1 MLLSDITSRIQTGC
15 RAVGLTVPGVD
26 DIEKLILQGLQILAN
41 QEQYTGR
48 QAQFQ
53 KQFSTLPV
61 NNGLVDLSALSDL
74 LIDHIDGSSIIYT
87 NGADTSFTSTVDL
100 LPPSASQAH
109 LMTPKYLPGLFAV
122 RIGNGL
128 MVYDESGQAAQDG
141 ALDLF
146 AGFVPLLADLVEAFA
161 DNLISITIGL
171 IAGTESKDEQTA
183 AA

>member
-61 NNGLVDLSALSDL
+61 INGLVDLSALFDL

-87 NGADTSFTSTVDL
+87 NGSDSSTSTVDL
-100 LPPSASQAH
+100 LPSSASQAH
-109 LMTPKYLPGLFAV
+109 LMTPKYLPGLFAARV
-122 RIGNGL
+122 GNGL

-141 ALDLF
+141 VLDLV
-146 AGFVPLLADLVEAFA
+146 AGFVESLANLIEAFS
-161 DNLISITIGL
+161 DNLISIVIGL
-171 IAGTESKDEQTA
+171 VAGTESKDEQTA
-183 AA
+183 TA